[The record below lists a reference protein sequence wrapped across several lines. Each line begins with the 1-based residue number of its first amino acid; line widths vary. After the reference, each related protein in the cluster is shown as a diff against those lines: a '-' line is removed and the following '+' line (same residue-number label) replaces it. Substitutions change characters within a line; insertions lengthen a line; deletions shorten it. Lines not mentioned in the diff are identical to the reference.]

1 VAVVE
6 RHGRDAHRQKVTVVC
21 RFRADSF
28 VIGPYDDPEEE
39 P

>member
-28 VIGPYDDPEEE
+28 VIDPYDDPEEE